1 MLQKIWREER
11 LPLWVR
17 PYRILVLSNDS
28 GLIEPVLNTV
38 SLHQI
43 KKNSKMS
50 LLEYFRLVCPVFYQK
65 SGDHLTIMIM
75 RRSCKLTYGSMCPFR
90 QEFGDPNSED
100 FLTAQRKFVESC
112 AAYCVA
118 SYLVQVGS
126 MKQYIQWS
134 N

>member
-1 MLQKIWREER
+1 MLQKIWMEER

-50 LLEYFRLVCPVFYQK
+50 LIEYFRLV
-65 SGDHLTIMIM
+65 M
-75 RRSCKLTYGSMCPFR
+75 
-90 QEFGDPNSED
+90 
-100 FLTAQRKFVESC
+100 
-112 AAYCVA
+112 
-118 SYLVQVGS
+118 
-126 MKQYIQWS
+126 
-134 N
+134 

>member
-1 MLQKIWREER
+1 MQLLSMLQRIWREER

-50 LLEYFRLVCPVFYQK
+50 LIEYFR
-65 SGDHLTIMIM
+65 
-75 RRSCKLTYGSMCPFR
+75 
-90 QEFGDPNSED
+90 
-100 FLTAQRKFVESC
+100 FV
-112 AAYCVA
+112 
-118 SYLVQVGS
+118 G
-126 MKQYIQWS
+126 
-134 N
+134 

>member
-1 MLQKIWREER
+1 MLQRIWREER

-50 LLEYFRLVCPVFYQK
+50 LIEYFR
-65 SGDHLTIMIM
+65 
-75 RRSCKLTYGSMCPFR
+75 
-90 QEFGDPNSED
+90 
-100 FLTAQRKFVESC
+100 FV
-112 AAYCVA
+112 
-118 SYLVQVGS
+118 G
-126 MKQYIQWS
+126 
-134 N
+134 

>member
-1 MLQKIWREER
+1 MLFYFYSSMVFLLLQLLSMLQKIWREER

-50 LLEYFRLVCPVFYQK
+50 LLEYFRLVMFIGGTYI
-65 SGDHLTIMIM
+65 GA
-75 RRSCKLTYGSMCPFR
+75 KLP
-90 QEFGDPNSED
+90 EF
-100 FLTAQRKFVESC
+100 
-112 AAYCVA
+112 
-118 SYLVQVGS
+118 
-126 MKQYIQWS
+126 
-134 N
+134 